1 MNWDRLEGEWK
12 QRRGKAVRH
21 WGRVMNDELAAAA
34 GKYEELVG
42 RLQEKFGI
50 SSEESKRH
58 FDEFRK
64 VVGQLKKSNA
74 ELMTLQ
80 VRFKK
85 AKSAT
90 GKARLTKAHSKAAR
104 SKIRGAPGGQHRA
117 TRIRRTSGVRN
128 GQ

>member
-1 MNWDRLEGEWK
+1 
-12 QRRGKAVRH
+12 
-21 WGRVMNDELAAAA
+21 VMNDELAAAA

-42 RLQEKFGI
+42 KLQERFGI
-50 SSEESKRH
+50 SSEESRRH

-74 ELMTLQ
+74 ELLTLQ

-90 GKARLTKAHSKAAR
+90 GKVRSTTSPKSTAR

-117 TRIRRTSGVRN
+117 TRNRRTSGAANVQR
-128 GQ
+128 